1 MVVRYVLDGR
11 TGLVPRI
18 APFPTGRI
26 MCMRFPRHFMPGYYH
41 LVPPGW
47 KHLSP
52 FTLIRMGSPESHTG
66 ESRRENDNH
75 QCGGVAAKPYLNFL
89 STDIK
94 ASVALSWVRPSWR
107 KSSILIPVL
116 MAIAAVFTMVGAWA
130 PAARQPK

>member
-1 MVVRYVLDGR
+1 MVRYVLDGR

-41 LVPPGW
+41 LVPPGR

-52 FTLIRMGSPESHTG
+52 FTLIRMGSPESRTG

-75 QCGGVAAKPYLNFL
+75 QSEESRPSPYLNFL

-94 ASVALSWVRPSWR
+94 ASVALSWVKPSWR
-107 KSSILIPVL
+107 KSSILIPAL
-116 MAIAAVFTMVGAWA
+116 MAIAAVFTMVGA
-130 PAARQPK
+130 